1 MFKNKNRDLA
11 HILDDTV
18 DEDEEFVTE
27 DVSSQDDKLVGFEDA
42 QLHPL
47 EATIYDWA
55 QANGYSENAMISLL
69 ASATRDGSN
78 LAFWGS
84 VNMLDALPP
93 AQYQGRRSSLRLA
106 TLLTTIRNVMIFLPV
121 ALTWAAISVATS
133 AFGTFSSQNQAT
145 TVNFLAFWQN
155 GYGYLADFWHIDEVA
170 RFDTIIVVVIIL
182 LTLAIARLNN
192 ANDRAFDAGFVVAD
206 EERLV
211 LAMELQNYFH
221 ANREITS
228 ETVSD
233 TIAESVSGLR
243 DMAREMTSAMSD
255 LKIVM
260 GTVSETVPRV
270 DSLSRDIVSIGVAS
284 SERISELVSSLT
296 NGVNS
301 ATQLIDQLGSSVSSL
316 GNEVLG
322 AAKSISEVESSILST
337 SDNLT
342 NVVSGFETSIIGVKS
357 ELDNGLAKALDRASD
372 TIGIVVDEME
382 VTSNS
387 LKSSARNVQD
397 QLETFQRSLR
407 SETNK

>member
-1 MFKNKNRDLA
+1 
-11 HILDDTV
+11 
-18 DEDEEFVTE
+18 
-27 DVSSQDDKLVGFEDA
+27 
-42 QLHPL
+42 
-47 EATIYDWA
+47 
-55 QANGYSENAMISLL
+55 
-69 ASATRDGSN
+69 
-78 LAFWGS
+78 
-84 VNMLDALPP
+84 
-93 AQYQGRRSSLRLA
+93 
-106 TLLTTIRNVMIFLPV
+106 
-121 ALTWAAISVATS
+121 
-133 AFGTFSSQNQAT
+133 
-145 TVNFLAFWQN
+145 
-155 GYGYLADFWHIDEVA
+155 
-170 RFDTIIVVVIIL
+170 
-182 LTLAIARLNN
+182 
-192 ANDRAFDAGFVVAD
+192 
-206 EERLV
+206 
-211 LAMELQNYFH
+211 
-221 ANREITS
+221 
-228 ETVSD
+228 
-233 TIAESVSGLR
+233 
-243 DMAREMTSAMSD
+243 MSD